1 MLTNDLQELEMQLS
15 MLQCKDFFSDE
26 DYELQD
32 KLIEKIRLLKSQ
44 KTCRE
49 ANLLESLNKLNDNG
63 LTKETAEQLAELIK
77 QEYSAEE
84 IERAKGLLNA

>member
-32 KLIEKIRLLKSQ
+32 RLIEKIRLLKSQ
-44 KTCRE
+44 RICRE
-49 ANLLESLNKLNDNG
+49 ANLLGSLNKLNDSS
-63 LTKETAEQLAELIK
+63 LTKETADQLAELIK
-77 QEYSAEE
+77 KEYSAEE
-84 IERAKGLLNA
+84 IEKAKGLLNA

>member
-1 MLTNDLQELEMQLS
+1 MDDLQELEMQLS
-15 MLQCKDFFSDE
+15 MLRCKDFFSNE

-44 KTCRE
+44 QTCRE

-63 LTKETAEQLAELIK
+63 LTKETADQLAELIK

>member
-15 MLQCKDFFSDE
+15 MLQCKDCFSNE

-32 KLIEKIRLLKSQ
+32 RLIEKIRLLKSQ
-44 KTCRE
+44 RTCRE
-49 ANLLESLNKLNDNG
+49 ANLLGSLNKLNDSS
-63 LTKETAEQLAELIK
+63 LTKETADQLAELIK
-77 QEYSAEE
+77 KEYSAEE

>member
-1 MLTNDLQELEMQLS
+1 MLSNNLQELEMQLS

-49 ANLLESLNKLNDNG
+49 ANLLESLNKLNDSS
-63 LTKETAEQLAELIK
+63 LTKETADQLTELIK

-84 IERAKGLLNA
+84 IEKAKELLNA

>member
-1 MLTNDLQELEMQLS
+1 MLTNDIQELEMQLS
-15 MLQCKDFFSDE
+15 MLQCKDFFSNE

-44 KTCRE
+44 QTCRE
-49 ANLLESLNKLNDNG
+49 ANLLESLNKLNDSS
-63 LTKETAEQLAELIK
+63 LTKETADQLAELIK

-84 IERAKGLLNA
+84 IAKAKEVLNA